1 MVEVC
6 VMSNQG
12 FVGAVIQY
20 FTIEDKPRLTRRNTW
35 FRDHLKISEKL
46 ATNIFV
52 VIFSVILGV
61 SIFNILGLL
70 P

>member
-35 FRDHLKISEKL
+35 FRDHHISEKL

-52 VIFSVILGV
+52 ILISIVIGV
-61 SIFNILGLL
+61 SVFIYRKDN
-70 P
+70 

>member
-35 FRDHLKISEKL
+35 FRDHQISEKL

-52 VIFSVILGV
+52 VIFSIILGV